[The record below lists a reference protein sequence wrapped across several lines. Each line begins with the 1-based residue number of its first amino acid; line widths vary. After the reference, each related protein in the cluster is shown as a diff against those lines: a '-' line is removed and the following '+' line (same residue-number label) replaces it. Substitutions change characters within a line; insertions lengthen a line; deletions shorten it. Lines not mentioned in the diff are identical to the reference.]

1 MFSSSGIVEPQIAE
15 KLQFGNRLK
24 RVSTE
29 SFRKRTPMARLTP
42 ANMNLFKRIAE
53 DLRLLVLLIRDYA
66 GGRYRSISPVSGI
79 IFILAVA
86 YLLIPTDLI
95 SDFIPGLGQLDDAAV
110 LLACLYFLEK
120 DLYRYRNWKDGG
132 PK

>member
-1 MFSSSGIVEPQIAE
+1 MH
-15 KLQFGNRLK
+15 
-24 RVSTE
+24 
-29 SFRKRTPMARLTP
+29 MAKLTP

-53 DLRLLVLLIRDYA
+53 DLRLLAGLIRDYA
-66 GGRYRSISPVSGI
+66 TGQYRSVSPVSGI

-95 SDFIPGLGQLDDAAV
+95 SDFIPGLGQLDDAAF

-120 DLYRYRNWKDGG
+120 DLYRYRDWKDGG
-132 PK
+132 PKNDGVLD